1 MTQRFPLQTLLD
13 LSLLR
18 LDEAS
23 RQLGLLIAGEQEAT
37 KRVAMLIEYRDEYQR
52 RFLDA
57 AREGIGKDQ
66 WRNYQ
71 AFLDKLESAID
82 QAGRIVEASRV
93 QTVAGQRAWIDKRG
107 QVKTYDTLSER
118 HDARERYADQKK
130 EQKVQD
136 EHAARGHRA
145 REK

>member
-37 KRVAMLIEYRDEYQR
+37 KRVVMLIEYRDEYQK
-52 RFLDA
+52 RFLAA
-57 AREGIGKDQ
+57 ARDGIGKDQ

-71 AFLDKLESAID
+71 TFLDKLEAAIG
-82 QAGRIVEASRV
+82 QASKMVEESRT

-118 HDARERYADQKK
+118 HVERVRYADQKK

-136 EHAARGHRA
+136 EHAARGHRQS
-145 REK
+145 EK

>member
-37 KRVAMLIEYRDEYQR
+37 KRVAMLIEYRDEYR
-52 RFLDA
+52 TRFLDA
-57 AREGIGKDQ
+57 ARQGIGKDQ

-71 AFLDKLESAID
+71 AFLEKLETAID
-82 QAGRIVEASRV
+82 QAAKMVEASRI

-118 HDARERYADQKK
+118 HDARLRYADQKK

-136 EHAARGHRA
+136 EHAARGHRQT
-145 REK
+145 EK